1 MKHSI
6 TALFFMAMLILF
18 GNTSMYSQQRM
29 DKYQLAMTYEEQ
41 GDFRNAARIFQELYA
56 ESPGQ
61 FKYFQGVARSLTAL
75 QRYIELMPLIEV
87 ELAKKSSI
95 ELLSLAS
102 QNAKKSNLLPKSQQY
117 FDQAIELLSK
127 LSNDFEKD
135 NSIRLIA
142 QTQSDISSFENAI
155 QTYLKGRVLL
165 NNAKD
170 AYADELS
177 MLYVQIGN
185 VELGIK
191 EIAKVFKKQ
200 QQYGLI
206 QGRIAALLI
215 DEKSKSYIDSE
226 LSSMS
231 ANDYA
236 FSRIYVWFL
245 REIKDFDKALEQAL
259 RIDSGLGLQ
268 GREILDFADITLR
281 DGHIEISLKAY
292 GNVIDRGKNNPHF
305 SQALYGYAK
314 ALEQRLQ
321 MTGVK
326 KNIST
331 TEIEGIINRYRD
343 IIAQSPKGQ
352 FAAECLYRIGILQ
365 SEYLKDISTA
375 KKTFQEVFDKYKQY
389 PISAAATNE
398 IVNIA
403 IASNDIHEAFAI
415 ASNTFKAYVNTNPKE
430 SDRAGFTLAELYFYT
445 GEIDSCKGVLVGLAG
460 KTDSDIANDALEL
473 SLFLEQH
480 KQFTAGL
487 ILWGKASLKEKQSKQ
502 EDAIEL
508 YEEIVTKTS
517 GTDLAEQAQIKI
529 CEAYNGL
536 DKDRALK
543 ESQKFIASYPESINT
558 DRILFLIA
566 EIHIAKAQTN
576 DALSALTD
584 ILVRFPN
591 SRFIRKSRELIRTLR
606 GDS

>member
-61 FKYFQGVARSLTAL
+61 FKYFQGVARNLTAL
-75 QRYIELMPLIEV
+75 QRHIELMPLIEV

-102 QNAKKSNLLPKSQQY
+102 QNAKKANLLPKSQQY
-117 FDQAIELLSK
+117 FEQVIELVSK
-127 LSNDFEKD
+127 LSIDFERD
-135 NSIRLIA
+135 NAIRLIA

-155 QTYLKGRVLL
+155 QTYLKGRVILT
-165 NNAKD
+165 NAKD

-215 DEKSKSYIDSE
+215 DDKSKSY
-226 LSSMS
+226 
-231 ANDYA
+231 
-236 FSRIYVWFL
+236 
-245 REIKDFDKALEQAL
+245 
-259 RIDSGLGLQ
+259 
-268 GREILDFADITLR
+268 ADITLR
-281 DGHIEISLKAY
+281 DGHVEISLKAY

-314 ALEQRLQ
+314 ALDQRLQ

-331 TEIEGIINRYRD
+331 TEIEGIINRYKD

-375 KKTFQEVFDKYKQY
+375 KKTFQEVFNNYKQY

-398 IVNIA
+398 IINIA
-403 IASNDIHEAFAI
+403 LASNDIKEAFAI

-430 SDRAGFTLAELYFYT
+430 SDRAGFTLAELYLYT

-529 CEAYNGL
+529 CEAYNVL

-566 EIHIAKAQTN
+566 EIHIAKAQNN
-576 DALSALTD
+576 DAISALTD